1 MAAAHGVARAIRI
14 LLEAGADVDAR
25 DEVREPDLTDNH
37 SHSPT
42 VIQYRSLDEGGRMCV
57 SVCDDLCV
65 GQGREG
71 QGGMGGRGGS
81 VLGLAQ
87 YLPRIKEL
95 FEFLLLINEVT
106 LLDPRS
112 EC

>member
-1 MAAAHGVARAIRI
+1 
-14 LLEAGADVDAR
+14 
-25 DEVREPDLTDNH
+25 
-37 SHSPT
+37 
-42 VIQYRSLDEGGRMCV
+42 MCV

-65 GQGREG
+65 GQGRV
-71 QGGMGGRGGS
+71 GGS

-95 FEFLLLINEVT
+95 FEYEVT

-112 EC
+112 ECSFDPVLFGYACIV

>member
-1 MAAAHGVARAIRI
+1 
-14 LLEAGADVDAR
+14 
-25 DEVREPDLTDNH
+25 
-37 SHSPT
+37 
-42 VIQYRSLDEGGRMCV
+42 MCV

-65 GQGREG
+65 GQGRVG
-71 QGGMGGRGGS
+71 QGGRGGS

-95 FEFLLLINEVT
+95 IEFLLLINEVT
-106 LLDPRS
+106 FLDPRS

>member
-1 MAAAHGVARAIRI
+1 
-14 LLEAGADVDAR
+14 
-25 DEVREPDLTDNH
+25 
-37 SHSPT
+37 
-42 VIQYRSLDEGGRMCV
+42 MCV

-71 QGGMGGRGGS
+71 QGGMGGS